1 MARLLH
7 RGQGHLS
14 IRLLGVLR
22 CARGFARFSKH
33 HVNAR
38 TNTEATPHRIHNT

>member
-22 CARGFARFSKH
+22 CEWFCTILKTPRK
-33 HVNAR
+33 R
-38 TNTEATPHRIHNT
+38 TY